1 MRKYLPFGAQAL
13 SAALALTILVLF
25 IAPPADAAELRNR
38 LLAGYDSFID
48 RFTLIEEDTT
58 ETVHDLYA
66 GMDNFFLLEGAG
78 TKLSLR
84 NLFKYG
90 NQTIDDDFSGVF
102 NAGSDGN
109 WLMQLRAD
117 LRFKIFREG
126 SDYEFGND
134 YAQSN
139 LHLKL
144 GRKIGE
150 SWYLLSKTR
159 AELTR
164 FDEKTQFDYDY
175 DYLDTG
181 LGTEAGNYFGRFL
194 RVFASVGHREA
205 PDTTDL
211 SFDRFLG
218 EADARFSDGPLSL
231 ELSAYGDRREYSG
244 ETRSDYWFVFSM
256 GALTWTEAGGT
267 SVTGRIETELLY
279 YDTETRTWFNNQF
292 IRGSARVRVPLTEI
306 SYVYGEPRIAVM
318 RCESFEEER
327 YREFSVVLG
336 ADVMGSEH
344 YWLTFSWE
352 PGYRDYTLEN
362 NLVYSDFSFNRLSLM
377 ASGTFRERYGANL
390 FVSHDPEKHSRRTDD
405 FTITMVSASVSI
417 RF

>member
-1 MRKYLPFGAQAL
+1 MRKYWPFAAPL
-13 SAALALTILVLF
+13 VSAVPAMTIIILL
-25 IAPPADAAELRNR
+25 IAPPADAAEFRNR

-66 GMDNFFLLEGAG
+66 GIDNFFLREGDG

-84 NLFKYG
+84 NLFKFG

-102 NAGSDGN
+102 NAGTEGN
-109 WLMQLRAD
+109 WLLQLRAD

-144 GRKIGE
+144 GRRIGD

-164 FDEKTQFDYDY
+164 FDEKTQFDYNY
-175 DYLDTG
+175 NYFDTG
-181 LGTEAGNYFGRFL
+181 LGAEAGSYFGRFL
-194 RVFASVGHREA
+194 RVFARAGHREA

-218 EADARFSDGPLSL
+218 ETEARFSDGPVSL
-231 ELSAYGDRREYSG
+231 ELSAYADRRDYSG
-244 ETRSDYWFVFSM
+244 ASRSDYWFIYST

-267 SVTGRIETELLY
+267 SVTGRAEAELLY
-279 YDTETRTWFNNQF
+279 YDYETRTWFNNQF
-292 IRGSARVRVPLTEI
+292 LRGSVRVRIPLTGI
-306 SYVYGEPRIAVM
+306 SYVYAEPRIAVM

-327 YREFSVVLG
+327 YRELSVVLG
-336 ADVMGSEH
+336 TDVMGSEH

-352 PGYRDYTLEN
+352 PGYRSYILEE

-377 ASGTFRERYGANL
+377 ASGTLGERYGANI
-390 FVSHDPEKHSRRTDD
+390 FISHDPEKHTRRTDD